1 MSSATTKRPEA
12 CGHENCGSRRFHVGD
27 DGFTYC
33 DRGHQ
38 QSERGTVVAEDTG
51 EFVIAGRKARRKDS
65 EAESTTSRASGLSGP
80 RAFEHYLLCLQLVL
94 RKQLRWLIETK
105 KLPEELETLV
115 RDLWALRL
123 QRLRTRVSYDS
134 ESETDTQSHYFS
146 SQSEGETFASEAS
159 ARNRKQNRTRIDGT
173 PNVLDTLALCY
184 MGTLLLREPVLV
196 ADIHRWVSDGELPY
210 YHAAKNVPIGMR
222 ERLPP
227 VYQEL
232 LEPTLLGKPEKLQNH
247 VLEVLASLNTE
258 FGIALPPINY
268 PLILYRWM
276 RALALP
282 IEVFAATS
290 RLARLL
296 DIAFAFT
303 LDAKLGTKNLV
314 LRYPEV
320 QLMAVLVVATK
331 LLFPF
336 DDNKRAAASATAMD
350 ALAMNW
356 SAWTELQVSQTTD
369 GDAGRPFRYEEALD
383 YSQTDVLGASEHQ
396 LDQYMDWCEHNIA
409 SEDIRERGKAGRDAD
424 FRRILFGMFP
434 VREDGTTRRDDPGGA
449 KLSDDVEAEQLR
461 TVQAAL
467 QARRIVEQPDP
478 GQIHASGIGGSYRRI
493 KTAGE
498 LEGPDK
504 VFYER
509 ASELAGLSL
518 DAMVKAVSQIERKL
532 QKHEE
537 KVRKGGE
544 D

>member
-1 MSSATTKRPEA
+1 VIVLTAMGEEA
-12 CGHENCGSRRFHVGD
+12 AID
-27 DGFTYC
+27 
-33 DRGHQ
+33 
-38 QSERGTVVAEDTG
+38 A
-51 EFVIAGRKARRKDS
+51 K
-65 EAESTTSRASGLSGP
+65 EAPNRTSGLSGP

-115 RDLWALRL
+115 RDLWALPL

-134 ESETDTQSHYFS
+134 ETETDTQSHYFS
-146 SQSEGETFASEAS
+146 SQSERETSASEAS
-159 ARNRKQNRTRIDGT
+159 ARNRKHNRTRIDGT
-173 PNVLDTLALCY
+173 PNLLDTLALCY

-196 ADIHRWVSDGELPY
+196 SDVHRWASDGELPY
-210 YHAAKNVPIGMR
+210 YHAAKNVPLGMR

-227 VYQEL
+227 VHQEL
-232 LEPTLLGKPEKLQNH
+232 LEPNLLGKPEKLQNN
-247 VLEVLASLNTE
+247 VLGVLASFNTE
-258 FGIALPPINY
+258 FGMRLPPINH

-336 DDNKRAAASATAMD
+336 DDNKRAAASATAMN

-356 SAWTELQVSQTTD
+356 SAWTELQVSQTTE
-369 GDAGRPFRYEEALD
+369 GEACRPFRYEEALD
-383 YSQTDVLGASEHQ
+383 FSQTDVLGASEHQ
-396 LDQYMDWCEHNIA
+396 LDEYMDWCEHNIA
-409 SEDIRERGKAGRDAD
+409 SEDIRERGKAG
-424 FRRILFGMFP
+424 L
-434 VREDGTTRRDDPGGA
+434 
-449 KLSDDVEAEQLR
+449 
-461 TVQAAL
+461 QAAL

-478 GQIHASGIGGSYRRI
+478 GQMHTSGIGGSYRRI

-498 LEGPDK
+498 LEGPAK

-518 DAMVKAVSQIERKL
+518 HGMVKAVFQIERKL
-532 QKHEE
+532 QKYEE
-537 KVRKGGE
+537 KARKGGE
-544 D
+544 G